1 MMILGID
8 PGTQV
13 LGYGLI
19 RKTPKGLEHI
29 DHGHLQI
36 AEKLDFIERLGI
48 MAQRVGKLFQEIKPD
63 VAVIEKIFLGRNVDS
78 AFKLGHIRG
87 VCIYEALKVGASVF
101 EYTPR
106 VVKQSITGTGS
117 ATKEQVQLLLYS
129 QLQIRASGRSLDASD
144 ALALAFH
151 HGSQIDVLR
160 RLRGAGIDL

>member
-1 MMILGID
+1 MIILGID

-19 RKTPKGLEHI
+19 RKTPRGLEHI

-36 AEKLDFIERLGI
+36 AEKLDFTERLGI
-48 MAQRVGKLFQEIKPD
+48 MAQRVAKLIEDVKPD

-87 VCIYEALKVGASVF
+87 VCIYEAIKAGAAVA

-106 VVKQSITGTGS
+106 VVKQSITGSGS

-129 QLQIRASGRSLDASD
+129 QLQIRPSNKSLDASD

-160 RLRGAGIDL
+160 KLRGAGIDL